1 MKIKVN
7 VSNFFNED
15 KIFRRVGHIKAIRE
29 QLKYNIKEAK
39 DISDIVN
46 DAVGKGFSTNY
57 LVIETTQYPQ
67 LDFMLHDDR
76 VKYYVNKPGDVIT
89 FLERDVVDTPEVKLL
104 KATTNK
110 LIKIGAYESAKL
122 ILDIL
127 YDLHEA
133 SEDA

>member
-1 MKIKVN
+1 MKIQIN
-7 VSNFFNED
+7 VSNFINED

-29 QLKYNIKEAK
+29 QLNYGIKEAK

-57 LVIETTQYPQ
+57 LVIETTHYPQ
-67 LDFMLHDDR
+67 LDFMLHDER
-76 VKYYVNKPGDVIT
+76 VKNYVNKPGDVIT
-89 FLERDVVDTPEVKLL
+89 FLGRVVVDTPEVKLL

-127 YDLHEA
+127 YDIHEA

>member
-7 VSNFFNED
+7 ISNFFNDEGV
-15 KIFRRVGHIKAIRE
+15 FRRVGHIKGVRE
-29 QLKYNIKEAK
+29 QLNYNIGEAK
-39 DISDIVN
+39 AISDIIWKSVDN
-46 DAVGKGFSTNY
+46 GIKPNY
-57 LVIETTQYPQ
+57 LIIETTNYPQ
-67 LDFMLHDDR
+67 LDFMLHDER
-76 VKYYVNKPGDVIT
+76 VKNYVNKPGDVIT

-127 YDLHEA
+127 YDIHEA